1 MLILHISFINV
12 LFKYLWGVSITK
24 YTCIVYYKR
33 RCADVPKKKFSDS
46 CSRHERVIVAILAF
60 KR

>member
-1 MLILHISFINV
+1 MHNLSIYVGFLLLNIL
-12 LFKYLWGVSITK
+12 
-24 YTCIVYYKR
+24 VYYKR
-33 RCADVPKKKFSDS
+33 KCSDVPKKKFLDS